1 MAAIAKLF
9 GMVLTIILLIYV
21 AFFAVVNHGVVAV
34 TLWPQSAPLEAPL
47 WLITLLS
54 FSAGLILVGLIASV
68 RISALR
74 LALYRAN
81 KRFSR
86 IEQAKMADETPAD
99 SLRLKG

>member
-54 FSAGLILVGLIASV
+54 FSAGLILVGLIASI

-74 LALYRAN
+74 LALYRVN
-81 KRFSR
+81 KRFNK

>member
-9 GMVLTIILLIYV
+9 GMVLTLILLIYV
-21 AFFAVVNHGVVAV
+21 AFFAVVNHGLVSV

-74 LALYRAN
+74 LALFRAN
-81 KRFSR
+81 KRFEKA
-86 IEQAKMADETPAD
+86 EQVKMADEKTTD